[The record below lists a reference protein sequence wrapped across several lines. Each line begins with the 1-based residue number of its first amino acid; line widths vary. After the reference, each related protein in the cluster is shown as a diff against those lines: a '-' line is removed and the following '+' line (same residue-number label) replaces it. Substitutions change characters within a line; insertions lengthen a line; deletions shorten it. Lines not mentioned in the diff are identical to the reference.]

1 MKIRKTKKA
10 LKRSTS
16 VRIIMLKDTNP
27 NRFFDTLLPV
37 SYNPE
42 IEVLEF
48 CKTGITIFDN
58 ILNKSVL
65 SFPYYMITS
74 IE

>member
-1 MKIRKTKKA
+1 
-10 LKRSTS
+10 
-16 VRIIMLKDTNP
+16 MLSDINP
-27 NRFFDTLLPV
+27 NRMFDTLLPV
-37 SYNPE
+37 SYNPK
-42 IEVLEF
+42 IETLKF
-48 CKTGITIFDN
+48 QKTGITIFDN

>member
-1 MKIRKTKKA
+1 
-10 LKRSTS
+10 
-16 VRIIMLKDTNP
+16 MLKDTNP

-48 CKTGITIFDN
+48 RKTGITISDN

>member
-1 MKIRKTKKA
+1 
-10 LKRSTS
+10 
-16 VRIIMLKDTNP
+16 MLKDTNP
-27 NRFFDTLLPV
+27 NRFFDTLFPV

-48 CKTGITIFDN
+48 RKTGITIYDN
-58 ILNKSVL
+58 ILNKPVL
-65 SFPYYMITS
+65 SFPYYMIIS